1 MIQAWSVDDVR
12 AAEERA
18 MAQLP
23 DGELMQ
29 RAATGLAQVVAA
41 RLPDDTS
48 TQPLVVALVGGGNNG
63 GDALWALAHLA
74 DLVGE
79 PLDLVAVLTSEH
91 RHEEGLRAARRAK
104 VEIVDATRGGSKGG
118 SKARRRSKALDHAV
132 EALAVADVVLD
143 GVLGIGGRP
152 GLPDLVTELLEA
164 IGADAHVIAVDV
176 PSGVDPMGE
185 IVGGAGVFA
194 DETVTFGCAKPVHVL
209 GTASRC
215 GMLTVVDIGLDL
227 GRDHASASAARTAP
241 AAERVD
247 HDDVAALWPVPGP
260 EDDKYSRGVVG
271 VVAGGEVYTGAPLLS
286 VTAAVCAGAGMVR
299 YVGPPGPTQ
308 LVRAEVPEAV
318 HGTGRV
324 QAWVV
329 GPGLDAHPHSWDQ
342 LGLAQ
347 VEAARRALDSELS
360 CLVDAGGLDLLD
372 GPRTHA
378 GARTLLTPHAGEL
391 ARLLARLDPE
401 ASGLDR
407 ERVVVEPLR
416 WARRAA
422 DLLRATVLLK
432 GSTTYVVPPPASG
445 LAVRAQA
452 DAPAWAGTAGSGDVL
467 AGLAGTLLAAGLDP
481 VDAGSLAALVHG
493 VAAHDAN
500 PGGPV
505 RALEIAQQV
514 PRTVARLL
522 ARAAEV
528 G

>member
-1 MIQAWSVDDVR
+1 MIHAWSVDDVR

-79 PLDLVAVLTSEH
+79 PLDLVAVLTTETP
-91 RHEEGLRAARRAK
+91 HEEGLRAARRAK
-104 VEIVDATRGGSKGG
+104 VEILDATGQGSRGRRKAEPKAEPKGRA
-118 SKARRRSKALDHAV
+118 KAV
-132 EALAVADVVLD
+132 EALGVADVVLD

-152 GLPDLVTELLEA
+152 GLPDLVTELLDA
-164 IGADAHVIAVDV
+164 VGDDAHVIAVDV
-176 PSGVDPMGE
+176 PSGTDPMGE
-185 IVGGAGVFA
+185 LVGGTGVFA

-209 GTASRC
+209 GTAGRC

-227 GRDHASASAARTAP
+227 DTLP
-241 AAERVD
+241 AAERLD
-247 HDDVAALWPVPGP
+247 HDDVAALWPTPGP

-318 HGTGRV
+318 HGPGRV

-347 VEAARRALDSELS
+347 VEAARRALDSELP

-372 GPRTHA
+372 GPRTQA

-391 ARLLARLDPE
+391 ARLLARLDPD
-401 ASGLDR
+401 ASELDR
-407 ERVVVEPLR
+407 AGVVAEPLR

-422 DLLRATVLLK
+422 ELLRATVLLK
-432 GSTTYVVPPPASG
+432 GSTTYVVAPPASG

-514 PRTVARLL
+514 PATVARLL
-522 ARAAEV
+522 ARASEV